1 MKKNK
6 QQKDKVMVEYKQE
19 EPEEPEEP
27 QEEPQEQPKEKP
39 KEQPKDKKANRWI
52 LHVKDVA
59 KTKNITYR
67 EALKIASATYTK

>member
-1 MKKNK
+1 MKKIK
-6 QQKDKVMVEYKQE
+6 QQKNKLMVEYKQE
-19 EPEEPEEP
+19 EPEEQPE
-27 QEEPQEQPKEKP
+27 EEPQEQPKEKP

-52 LHVKDVA
+52 SHVKDVA

>member
-19 EPEEPEEP
+19 EPEEQPE
-27 QEEPQEQPKEKP
+27 EEPQEQPKEKP

-52 LHVKDVA
+52 SHVKDVA

>member
-19 EPEEPEEP
+19 EPEEQPE
-27 QEEPQEQPKEKP
+27 EEPQEQPKEKP

-52 LHVKDVA
+52 SHVKDVA

-67 EALKIASATYTK
+67 EALKIASAT

>member
-19 EPEEPEEP
+19 EPEEQPE
-27 QEEPQEQPKEKP
+27 EEPQEQPKEKP
-39 KEQPKDKKANRWI
+39 KEQSKDKKANRWI
-52 LHVKDVA
+52 SHVKDVA

>member
-19 EPEEPEEP
+19 EPEEQPE
-27 QEEPQEQPKEKP
+27 EEPQEQPKEKP

-52 LHVKDVA
+52 SHVKDVA
-59 KTKNITYR
+59 KTNNITYR

>member
-19 EPEEPEEP
+19 EPEEQPE
-27 QEEPQEQPKEKP
+27 EEPQEQPKEKP

-52 LHVKDVA
+52 SHVKNVA

>member
-1 MKKNK
+1 MKKIK

-19 EPEEPEEP
+19 EPEEQPE
-27 QEEPQEQPKEKP
+27 EEPQEQPKEKP

-52 LHVKDVA
+52 SHVKDVA